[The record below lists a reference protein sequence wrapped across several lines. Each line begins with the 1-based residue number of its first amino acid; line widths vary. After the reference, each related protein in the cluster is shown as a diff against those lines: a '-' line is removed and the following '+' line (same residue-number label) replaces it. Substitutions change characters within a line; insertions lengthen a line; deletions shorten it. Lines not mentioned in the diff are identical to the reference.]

1 MSNIFIRIV
10 IVDVMKSFKDKL
22 ACMLYH
28 EYMLCFTCHWREC
41 FIILTLL
48 SLSHY
53 RPHSHAIL
61 AGARNQSADLD
72 SGPTGTAYKEKFAQ
86 DQKLR
91 KERNKS
97 RESVSES
104 HSKRTPSDEDDHDEN
119 GMYIN
124 IDVRSIPCTCIYCH
138 CSRVLN
144 ELTVPRPDPR
154 NVDTSL
160 NFVDPIDFA
169 THCTCVYATAAVH
182 VCGTHNYFNICTYPY
197 I

>member
-144 ELTVPRPDPR
+144 ELIRSTTGSTKCRHFSELCGPDR
-154 NVDTSL
+154 FRDALYMCVCYCC
-160 NFVDPIDFA
+160 
-169 THCTCVYATAAVH
+169 CTCVWYSQL
-182 VCGTHNYFNICTYPY
+182 F
-197 I
+197 